1 MAPSRASSS
10 PLPHVTVEDVWHGA
24 LPKGTE
30 LVAGRAGLRREVVWC
45 TGLRARAPA
54 FEPLRGGELIL
65 INVETLPL
73 VDPRLDLPRLI
84 ESLGEHG
91 IAAAA
96 VVGQVSADACRRAD
110 RHGIPLLVLPSSAP
124 AAEVEQRVL
133 RFIVDRRAELNER
146 AQDLHRQLSELAL
159 AGRGLHAVLAR
170 LTELVGLPVVLER
183 GTSLDY
189 VAAGSQRNLP
199 TELAAEIDRQRAD
212 LDDWL
217 REVPLSAFDPP
228 VSARAL
234 PGGRT
239 RLIAPIL
246 VQGSIGGFVS
256 LIGSDGELGELHRL
270 AIGRAA
276 HACAIE
282 LVRAVAARDARD
294 ELEEELL
301 DVLTG
306 GRPGSQDAARERA
319 RRKGFDL
326 QSPYL
331 LIAGQAVQAGKA
343 GRVRAAWER
352 VLATVRSPALVRARE
367 DTVLALVG
375 LSGRRPPEPRSIIE
389 QLHGAGRTA
398 SGGAFALG
406 HGIVRSGPSEVATAA
421 REAEQALSIGRR
433 LFGADAVTAFK
444 DLGLYRLLLAL
455 QALPELRS
463 FQDEVLATLRQKDRT
478 GALLKTLRAYLST
491 NGSPTDAAQRLHLH
505 RNTVLYRLG
514 RIEDLLRIDLRDS
527 EVRLTLHL
535 ALKILNVLEPEA
547 A

>member
-1 MAPSRASSS
+1 M
-10 PLPHVTVEDVWHGA
+10 PHVTVEDVWRGA
-24 LPKGTE
+24 LPKGAE
-30 LVAGRAGLRREVVWC
+30 LAAGRVGLHREVVWC

-54 FEPLRGGELIL
+54 FEPLRGGELVL
-65 INVETLPL
+65 INIETLPL
-73 VDPRLDLPRLI
+73 VDPRLSLPRLI
-84 ESLGEHG
+84 ESLAAHG

-96 VVGQVSADACRRAD
+96 VVGPVDADARRLAD
-110 RHGIPLLVLPSSAP
+110 SHGIPLLVLPTSAQV
-124 AAEVEQRVL
+124 AEVEQHVL
-133 RFIVDRRAELNER
+133 HFIVDRRAELNER

-183 GTSLDY
+183 GASLDY

-199 TELAAEIDRQRAD
+199 VELAAAIEGQRPD

-228 VSARAL
+228 VSARPL

-246 VQGSIGGFVS
+246 VHGSIGGFVS
-256 LIGSDGELGELHRL
+256 LIGGDGELGELHRL

-282 LVRAVAARDARD
+282 LVRAGAARDARD

-306 GRPGSQDAARERA
+306 GRPGSQEGARERA

-331 LIAGQAVQAGKA
+331 VVAGQAVAEGKA
-343 GRVRAAWER
+343 DRVRAAWER
-352 VLATVRSPALVRARE
+352 VLATVRTPGLVRARDE
-367 DTVLALVG
+367 GVLALVALTG
-375 LSGRRPPEPRSIIE
+375 KRPPEPRGIIE
-389 QLHGAGRTA
+389 QLQAAGRTA
-398 SGGAFALG
+398 AGGAFALG
-406 HGIVRSGPSEVATAA
+406 HGAARSGPSEVASAA
-421 REAEQALSIGRR
+421 REAEQALSMGRR
-433 LFGADAVTAFK
+433 LFGPDVVTAFK
-444 DLGLYRLLLAL
+444 DLGLYRLLLSL
-455 QALPELRS
+455 QSLPELRS
-463 FQDEVLATLRQKDRT
+463 FQDEVLASLRQKDRT
-478 GALLKTLRAYLST
+478 GALLKTLRSYLAT
-491 NGSPTDAAQRLHLH
+491 NGSPTDAAQALHLH

-514 RIEDLLRIDLRDS
+514 RIEDVLGVDLRDP